1 MTGWRLGYIAGPKE
15 IMASICKI
23 NAFLVTSVTDNVQA
37 AAIEALNNGKDDPI
51 KSRKIYE
58 ERLKFMKSGLEKLG
72 FEMSTPQGAFYI
84 FAKIPDSFGTDDEA
98 FANELATKAKVGVT
112 PGRYFGKGGQGY
124 VRLSYASSTENLKEA
139 LRRIEKY
146 VENI

>member
-1 MTGWRLGYIAGPKE
+1 
-15 IMASICKI
+15 
-23 NAFLVTSVTDNVQA
+23 
-37 AAIEALNNGKDDPI
+37 
-51 KSRKIYE
+51 
-58 ERLKFMKSGLEKLG
+58 
-72 FEMSTPQGAFYI
+72 MSTPQGAFYI